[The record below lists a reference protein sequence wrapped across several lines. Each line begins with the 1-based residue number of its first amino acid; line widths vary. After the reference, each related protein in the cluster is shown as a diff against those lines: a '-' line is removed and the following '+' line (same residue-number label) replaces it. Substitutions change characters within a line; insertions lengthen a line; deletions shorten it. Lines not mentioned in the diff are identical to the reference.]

1 MRKIL
6 IIEDDDLL
14 RAYLFQLLKAEHFEV
29 IATNQGITGVKFATE
44 LEPDLILS
52 NIELPCLQGYE
63 VLKKLR
69 QNAKTA
75 KIPFI
80 FITSETHSE
89 NCALDL
95 HTGAVDYLIKPV
107 SDQAVLNAIAR
118 YLPND
123 QSHDDNN
130 NHSYD
135 FLAFNKNLNKYSISE
150 KPLFEFPSQDFLQRI
165 NSIFYL
171 ESIGRIS
178 PEVAYEQIKAIFE
191 ESESLLSSSHG

>member
-1 MRKIL
+1 MKKIL

-14 RAYLFQLLKAEHFEV
+14 RARLFQLLKAEHFEV
-29 IATNQGITGVKFATE
+29 IATNQGLTGVKFATE

-52 NIELPCLQGYE
+52 DVELPYLQGYE
-63 VLKKLR
+63 VLKTLR

-80 FITSETHSE
+80 FISSERKSE
-89 NCALDL
+89 SCDL
-95 HTGAVDYLIKPV
+95 VLYTEAVDYLIKPV
-107 SDQAVLNAIAR
+107 SDQAVLNAIAT

-135 FLAFNKNLNKYSISE
+135 FLAFNKNLNQYSISE
-150 KPLFEFPSQDFLQRI
+150 KPFFDFPSKDFLLKI

-178 PEVAYEQIKAIFE
+178 PEVAYKQIKAIFE
-191 ESESLLSSSHG
+191 ESESLLSSSPS